1 MHEFRHIPRA
11 LLTYNTYLLHSRFNW
26 ILQARRG
33 GEAAM
38 ADEHLLQEELERV
51 LPDGGAVAVDEEIPG
66 LAEYDL
72 RVRRELAALATTVVP
87 DQRDP
92 PVDLEAGGA
101 VEEPVERQLAVAGAA
116 VLVGGAGARPA
127 GGAGAGLGLGAP
139 EQLVQRVLEL
149 FHLLDGEVQHVV
161 GLRRRARRRRVVV
174 SQRPDRQ
181 EALLW
186 RRPVAA
192 VVAALALARA
202 VVLALAAAF

>member
-161 GLRRRARRRRVVV
+161 GLRRRARRRVDVV

-202 VVLALAAAF
+202 VVLAAAYF